1 VSEVQAAPSLR
12 ERLNSPSETPFRH
25 IPGLD
30 GVRGIGIV
38 IVMYGHYSAGLDESF
53 GRRIFGVS
61 LTIDLFFVLSGFL
74 ITSLLL
80 EEWSRSQTVSM
91 RNFYV
96 RRGLRLFPALLV
108 LLTVVAIIPI
118 VTDWLPLKLT
128 LAEVAAALLYV
139 YPAILMVKGEQA
151 FLFHLW
157 TLSIEEWF
165 YFAWPVLLTAVGL
178 RPGRPRRLRAVV
190 WGLVLF
196 CAVVAVIRVT
206 SGPDSSLAIVYALR
220 PDSLAY
226 GALLA
231 LFVRKLPDWS
241 NPARERVLTVLT
253 AIGCVGWLYFDMFA
267 VYPGPASLS
276 EGDFHN
282 EAWTSWNYQLGIF
295 CCVLVI
301 LHVVTRPGSPVTKA
315 LTFRPFVRIGALSYG
330 LYLWHQPIFLLAKE
344 HWYDANRSVMPG
356 WAFAICVGLV
366 AFLVAQLSWRL
377 VEVPALRMKKR
388 YETVRP
394 A

>member
-1 VSEVQAAPSLR
+1 MSEVRAVPSLR
-12 ERLNSPSETPFRH
+12 ERLNAPSDTPFRH
-25 IPGLD
+25 NPGLD
-30 GVRGIGIV
+30 GVRGVGIA
-38 IVMYGHYSAGLDESF
+38 IVMFGHYAAGLDESL
-53 GRRIFGVS
+53 GRRFFGLS

-80 EEWSRSQTVSM
+80 EEWSRTQTVSM
-91 RNFYV
+91 RNFYI
-96 RRGLRLFPALLV
+96 RRGLRLLPALLV
-108 LLTVVAIIPI
+108 LLTVVAIIPL

-139 YPAILMVKGEQA
+139 YPAILIIKGEQA

-178 RPGRPRRLRAVV
+178 RPGRPNRLRAVV
-190 WGLVLF
+190 WGLALF
-196 CAVVAVIRVT
+196 CGLVAVIRLF
-206 SGPDSSLAIVYALR
+206 SGPNSPLALVFVLR

-231 LFVRKLPDWS
+231 LFVRKLPDWLS
-241 NPARERVLTVLT
+241 PRRERALT
-253 AIGCVGWLYFDMFA
+253 ALSSIGCVGWLYFAVFA

-282 EAWTSWNYQLGIF
+282 EAWTSWNYQLGIL
-295 CCVLVI
+295 CAALMI
-301 LHVVTRPGSPVTKA
+301 LHLATRPRSPLTRA
-315 LTFRPFVRIGALSYG
+315 MTFRPFVRVGALSYG

-344 HWYDANRSVMPG
+344 HWFELNRSVMPG
-356 WAFAICVGLV
+356 WVFAVCVGLV
-366 AFLVAQLSWRL
+366 AFVVAQLSWRF

-388 YETVRP
+388 FETVRP